1 MGQFK
6 ASLVIQLKTTSFSFT
21 YLLQEP
27 VQDTND
33 IIKFCEETELPVAL
47 DETIDEC
54 HKDPLKLLAEYSHPG
69 IVAAVSN
76 QVSLAYTFFFYFSW
90 SEL

>member
-6 ASLVIQLKTTSFSFT
+6 ASLVIQLKIVTFFLLI

-54 HKDPLKLLAEYSHPG
+54 YEDPIKLLAEYSHPG

-76 QVSLAYTFFFYFSW
+76 QVLLAYTFLLLF
-90 SEL
+90 LV

>member
-1 MGQFK
+1 M
-6 ASLVIQLKTTSFSFT
+6 IQLKIVTFFLLI

-76 QVSLAYTFFFYFSW
+76 QVSLAYTFLLLF
-90 SEL
+90 LV